1 MRTLGQPFLSFACP
15 PLAVDGV
22 GAKLEQ
28 FISRPHITTAI
39 PGGSDLVC
47 ACIIAQLGQLRRA
60 GVRLGKNMHFG
71 ARWRVVAISG
81 PSGELGNETGDLNL
95 A

>member
-1 MRTLGQPFLSFACP
+1 MP

-22 GAKLEQ
+22 GAKLQQ

-71 ARWRVVAISG
+71 ARWRIVAISG